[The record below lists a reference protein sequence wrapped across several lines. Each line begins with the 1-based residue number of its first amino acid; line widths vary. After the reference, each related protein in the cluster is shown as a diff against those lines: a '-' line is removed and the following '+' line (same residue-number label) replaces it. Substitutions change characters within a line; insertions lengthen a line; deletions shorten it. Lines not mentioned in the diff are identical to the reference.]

1 MLIDN
6 IKEFKK
12 KTHEKKILCLDC
24 GKKKVGL
31 AISDENHKIATPMK
45 TIIRNKDFHKNLKIV
60 INDFEIGGVLV
71 GIPIRENK
79 KINKTS
85 QSILDITKNLDFYL
99 FDNNIELPIFFW
111 DENNTSIE
119 AEDLTY
125 NFFKNKKKQK
135 KSLDKFAAKVILDD
149 FLNFNS
155 ISNEKED

>member
-1 MLIDN
+1 
-6 IKEFKK
+6 
-12 KTHEKKILCLDC
+12 
-24 GKKKVGL
+24 
-31 AISDENHKIATPMK
+31 
-45 TIIRNKDFHKNLKIV
+45 
-60 INDFEIGGVLV
+60 LV